1 MLKILDCCGFTL
13 VRREGMM
20 IELIVLTNILTSCIF
35 ISMIVNDNEKRLM
48 ALLSEK
54 GGRIT
59 AKQASLAGIHRMF
72 LKQLSDAGKIVR
84 VARGVYQLETAQEDE
99 LLNLQHRCPTG
110 VFSCETAL
118 FLHSLTERAPF
129 MWTMTFKGF
138 YHSPTLAE
146 NGIVVK
152 HSSKNL
158 YPLESKNLYPLE
170 IVEVKTPLGNVVRT
184 YSAERTL
191 CEIMTAKVAAD
202 IQTITYAIKT
212 YVGRKE
218 KNIPKLMQLAKTFHV
233 EKKLRAY
240 LEVLL

>member
-1 MLKILDCCGFTL
+1 MDNLY
-13 VRREGMM
+13 
-20 IELIVLTNILTSCIF
+20 ILTFVLISCIF
-35 ISMIVNDNEKRLM
+35 VSMIVKNKEQKIMD
-48 ALLSEK
+48 LLSEK
-54 GGRIT
+54 GGWIT
-59 AKQASLAGIHRMF
+59 AKQASLAGIHRMI
-72 LKQLSDAGKIVR
+72 LKQLSDVGKIVR

-118 FLHSLTERAPF
+118 FLHSLIERAPF

-138 YHSPTLAE
+138 YHSPSLAK

-152 HSSKNL
+152 HS
-158 YPLESKNLYPLE
+158 SKNLYPLE
-170 IVEVKTPLGNVVRT
+170 IVEVKTPLGNVVRA

-212 YVGRKE
+212 YASRKE
-218 KNIPKLMQLAKTFHV
+218 KNIPKLLQLAKTFHV
-233 EKKLRAY
+233 EKKLRTY

>member
-1 MLKILDCCGFTL
+1 
-13 VRREGMM
+13 M
-20 IELIVLTNILTSCIF
+20 IELIVLTNVLTSCIF
-35 ISMIVNDNEKRLM
+35 ISMIVNGNEKRLM

-59 AKQASLAGIHRMF
+59 AKEASLAGIHRMF
-72 LKQLSDAGKIVR
+72 LKQLSDAGQILR
-84 VARGVYQLETAQEDE
+84 VARGVYQLATAQEDE

-118 FLHSLTERAPF
+118 FLHSLMERAPF
-129 MWTMTFKGF
+129 EWTMTFKGF
-138 YHSPTLAE
+138 YHSPSLAK

-152 HSSKNL
+152 HS
-158 YPLESKNLYPLE
+158 SKNLYPLE
-170 IVEVKTPLGNVVRT
+170 IVEVKTPLGNIVRA
-184 YSAERTL
+184 YSVERSL

-212 YVGRKE
+212 YVGRRE
-218 KNIPKLMQLAKTFHV
+218 KNIPKLIELAKTFHV

>member
-1 MLKILDCCGFTL
+1 
-13 VRREGMM
+13 M
-20 IELIVLTNILTSCIF
+20 IEWNILTSVLILFIF
-35 ISMIVNDNEKRLM
+35 ISMNVNSKEKILM
-48 ALLSEK
+48 NLLSAR

-59 AKQASLAGIHRMF
+59 AKEASLAGIHRMF
-72 LKQLSDAGKIVR
+72 LKQLADAGQIVR
-84 VARGVYQLETAQEDE
+84 VARGVYQLVSAQEDE
-99 LLNLQHRCPTG
+99 LLNLQHRCPMG
-110 VFSCETAL
+110 IFSCETAL

-129 MWTMTFKGF
+129 VWTMTFKGV
-138 YHSPTLAE
+138 YHSYSLAK

-152 HSSKNL
+152 HS
-158 YPLESKNLYPLE
+158 SKNLYPLE
-170 IVEVKTPLGNVVRT
+170 IVEVKTPLGNIVRA

-212 YVGRKE
+212 YVGSKE

-233 EKKLRAY
+233 EKKIRAY

>member
-1 MLKILDCCGFTL
+1 MKETD
-13 VRREGMM
+13 
-20 IELIVLTNILTSCIF
+20 VLTFILISCIF
-35 ISMIVNDNEKRLM
+35 VSMIVNNKEKILM
-48 ALLSEK
+48 NLLSER

-59 AKQASLAGIHRMF
+59 AKEASLAGIHRMF

-84 VARGVYQLETAQEDE
+84 VARGVYQLATTQEDE

-110 VFSCETAL
+110 IFSCETAL
-118 FLHSLTERAPF
+118 FLHSLTERTPF
-129 MWTMTFKGF
+129 VWTMTFKGF
-138 YHSPTLAE
+138 YHSSSLAK

-152 HSSKNL
+152 HSSK
-158 YPLESKNLYPLE
+158 SLYPLE
-170 IVEVKTPLGNVVRT
+170 IVEVKTPLGNIVRA

-202 IQTITYAIKT
+202 IQTITYAVKT
-212 YVGRKE
+212 YVSRKE
-218 KNIPKLMQLAKTFHV
+218 KNIPKLIQLAKAFHV

>member
-1 MLKILDCCGFTL
+1 MKETD
-13 VRREGMM
+13 
-20 IELIVLTNILTSCIF
+20 ILTFILISCIF
-35 ISMIVNDNEKRLM
+35 VSMIVNNKEKILM
-48 ALLSEK
+48 NLLLEK

-158 YPLESKNLYPLE
+158 SSKNLYPLE

>member
-1 MLKILDCCGFTL
+1 MIMGLNVLTKIL
-13 VRREGMM
+13 
-20 IELIVLTNILTSCIF
+20 ISCIF
-35 ISMIVNDNEKRLM
+35 ISMIVNNKERKLM
-48 ALLSEK
+48 GLLSER

-59 AKQASLAGIHRMF
+59 AKETSLAGIHRMF
-72 LKQLSDAGKIVR
+72 LKQLADAGQIVR
-84 VARGVYQLETAQEDE
+84 VARGVYQLATTQEDE

-118 FLHSLTERAPF
+118 FLHSLIERAPF
-129 MWTMTFKGF
+129 VWTMTFKGF
-138 YHSPTLAE
+138 YHSPSLAK

-158 YPLESKNLYPLE
+158 YPLE
-170 IVEVKTPLGNVVRT
+170 IVDVRTPLGNTVRA
-184 YSAERTL
+184 YSVERTL
-191 CEIMTAKVAAD
+191 CEIMTAKAAAD

-218 KNIPKLMQLAKTFHV
+218 KNIPKLIQLAKTFHV

>member
-1 MLKILDCCGFTL
+1 
-13 VRREGMM
+13 M
-20 IELIVLTNILTSCIF
+20 IELIVLTNVLISCIF
-35 ISMIVNDNEKRLM
+35 VSMIVNNKEKILM
-48 ALLSEK
+48 NLLLEK

-84 VARGVYQLETAQEDE
+84 VARGVYQLETEQEDE

-152 HSSKNL
+152 HSSKWNCGKAFIE
-158 YPLESKNLYPLE
+158 ESL
-170 IVEVKTPLGNVVRT
+170 
-184 YSAERTL
+184 SA
-191 CEIMTAKVAAD
+191 
-202 IQTITYAIKT
+202 
-212 YVGRKE
+212 
-218 KNIPKLMQLAKTFHV
+218 
-233 EKKLRAY
+233 
-240 LEVLL
+240 

>member
-1 MLKILDCCGFTL
+1 MK
-13 VRREGMM
+13 EW
-20 IELIVLTNILTSCIF
+20 IVLTKILISCIF
-35 ISMIVNDNEKRLM
+35 ISMIVNSKEKILM
-48 ALLSEK
+48 DLLLER

-59 AKQASLAGIHRMF
+59 AKETSLAGIHRMF
-72 LKQLSDAGKIVR
+72 LKQLADAGQIVR
-84 VARGVYQLETAQEDE
+84 VARGVYQLATTQEDE

-118 FLHSLTERAPF
+118 FLHSLIERAPF
-129 MWTMTFKGF
+129 VWTMTFKGF
-138 YHSPTLAE
+138 YHSPSLAK

-158 YPLESKNLYPLE
+158 YPLE
-170 IVEVKTPLGNVVRT
+170 IVDVRTPLGNTVRA
-184 YSAERTL
+184 YSVERTL
-191 CEIMTAKVAAD
+191 CEIMTAKAAAD

-218 KNIPKLMQLAKTFHV
+218 KNIPKLIQLAKTFHV